1 MRHHRQ
7 GSDLSPNEATPT
19 KSEIER
25 SVVIVRASM
34 LLGLA
39 RTFAGLSAHDIR
51 SIVCARF
58 GLDIRTKSP
67 AYIHGA
73 FDTLVEQRPPLPRH
87 DPTPA

>member
-1 MRHHRQ
+1 MRHNRPRS
-7 GSDLSPNEATPT
+7 GFPLDEATPT

-25 SVVIVRASM
+25 SVAIVRASM
-34 LLGLA
+34 LLGMA
-39 RTFAGLSAHDIR
+39 RTFAGLSATDIR

-58 GLDIRTKSP
+58 GLDIRDRSP

-73 FDTLVEQRPPLPRH
+73 FDTLVEQRQPLPRH